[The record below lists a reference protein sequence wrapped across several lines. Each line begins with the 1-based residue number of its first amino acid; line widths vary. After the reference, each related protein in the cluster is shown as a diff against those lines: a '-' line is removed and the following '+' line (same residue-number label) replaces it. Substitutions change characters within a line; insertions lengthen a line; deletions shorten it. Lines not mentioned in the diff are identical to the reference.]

1 MNNIDSLDNRTF
13 YPGATSTQGGGNAAA
28 SSFESQLQL
37 AKAGGS
43 LSSSV
48 KSDPVRELQEWAAMT
63 PDQRLFYMVLNSMGV
78 SKEQY
83 DQMSAEDK
91 QKLVE
96 KVREQIKE
104 MALNPAAMG

>member
-1 MNNIDSLDNRTF
+1 MNNIDSLDNRTSC
-13 YPGATSTQGGGNAAA
+13 PGATSTQGSGNAAA

-43 LSSSV
+43 A